1 MYSCANI
8 GNPSGGPID
17 KTPPIFMRSNPTP
30 NAVNVKDRKIE
41 IFFDEIVTLKD
52 PSTKIIVSPAQTEM
66 PRMSALGRKVTVEL
80 VDSLL
85 PNTTYTIDFSNSI
98 QDNNEGNAIDNFAF
112 AFSTGSVID
121 SMRVSGYVLD
131 SRTLEPMQSVVVGLQ
146 SNLADS
152 AFHKEKLQR
161 VALTNDR
168 GQFTIRNVSPGSY
181 HIFALKD
188 LDRDYKFGN
197 PTEDIAFLDSIIVP
211 SIGSREAAD
220 TVYNDLNE
228 IDTIMR
234 ATRPA
239 YFPNDILLSMFNEDR
254 KSQYL
259 ANNLRVDSTR
269 ISLTFAAAS
278 DTLPSLSI
286 VGRND
291 VPDQW
296 YTLERSQTNDTLT
309 YWIRPPHLVSAD
321 TLMVATT
328 YLRTDTAS
336 NLSWGTDTLKFTFQR
351 QKAKKKKK
359 NEETDSLEQIRFM
372 ELHPLANDTQEVY
385 APLLLQTGTPI
396 ERYSREAFHLQRKL
410 QNDTIF
416 YPAEIKSIALRD
428 STLNRRDL
436 MLKVDWEPGAAY
448 TLAVDSLAMTDIY
461 GLQTKPLKVDF
472 NVRKMEEYGNIV
484 FNIPAVRDSA
494 IVELLDGTEKIVLRA
509 PVKSHRAELLNLLP
523 GKYYARLFIDRNGN
537 GKYDTGNYD
546 MHLQPEETVYYPG
559 AINLKKNWDVEQTW
573 DIYATPI
580 DKQKPEAIKKNKPE
594 RKKWEKVNTEKT
606 ETDEDEENGF
616 SDFSNPND
624 PNLRNSN
631 NFGNY
636 RKYDSKIYFHFFA
649 QKFAHSTKAHYLCT
663 RKSQQRLCPDGGIGR
678 RAGLKHQWSKI
689 HPGSIPGLGTQKRL

>member
-1 MYSCANI
+1 MNNSKSLYYIFIIIAAAVMYSCANI

-309 YWIRPPHLVSAD
+309 YWIRPPHLVLAD

-372 ELHPLANDTQEVY
+372 ELHPLANGTQEVY

-410 QNDTIF
+410 QNDTTF

-436 MLKVDWEPGAAY
+436 VLKVDWEPGAAY
-448 TLAVDSLAMTDIY
+448 KLAVDSLAMTDIY

-509 PVKSHRAELLNLLP
+509 PVKNHRAELLNLLP

-606 ETDEDEENGF
+606 ETDEDEEIGF
-616 SDFSNPND
+616 SDFSNTND

-636 RKYDSKIYFHFFA
+636 R
-649 QKFAHSTKAHYLCT
+649 
-663 RKSQQRLCPDGGIGR
+663 R
-678 RAGLKHQWSKI
+678 
-689 HPGSIPGLGTQKRL
+689 

>member
-1 MYSCANI
+1 MLFSRLALSLQAETENQMNNSKSLYYIFIIIAAAVMYSCANI

-41 IFFDEIVTLKD
+41 IFFDEIVSLKD

-121 SMRVSGYVLD
+121 SMRVSGYMLD

-372 ELHPLANDTQEVY
+372 ELHPLANGTQEVY

-410 QNDTIF
+410 QNDTTF

-428 STLNRRDL
+428 STLSRRDL

-494 IVELLDGTEKIVLRA
+494 IVELLDGTDKVVLHT

-636 RKYDSKIYFHFFA
+636 SR
-649 QKFAHSTKAHYLCT
+649 
-663 RKSQQRLCPDGGIGR
+663 
-678 RAGLKHQWSKI
+678 
-689 HPGSIPGLGTQKRL
+689 

>member
-1 MYSCANI
+1 MNNSKSLYYIFIIIAAAVMYSCANI

-85 PNTTYTIDFSNSI
+85 PNTIYTIDFSNSI

-372 ELHPLANDTQEVY
+372 ELHPLANGTQEVY

-410 QNDTIF
+410 QNDTTF

-448 TLAVDSLAMTDIY
+448 KLAVDSLAMTDIY

-509 PVKSHRAELLNLLP
+509 PVKNHRAELLNLLP

-636 RKYDSKIYFHFFA
+636 SR
-649 QKFAHSTKAHYLCT
+649 
-663 RKSQQRLCPDGGIGR
+663 
-678 RAGLKHQWSKI
+678 
-689 HPGSIPGLGTQKRL
+689 

>member
-1 MYSCANI
+1 MNNSKSLYYIFIIIAAAVMYSCANI

-85 PNTTYTIDFSNSI
+85 PNTTYTINFSNSI

-291 VPDQW
+291 VPYQW

-372 ELHPLANDTQEVY
+372 ELHPLANGTQEVY

-410 QNDTIF
+410 QNDTTF

-428 STLNRRDL
+428 STLSRRDL

-509 PVKSHRAELLNLLP
+509 PVKNHRAELLNLLP

-580 DKQKPEAIKKNKPE
+580 DKQKSEAIKKNKPE

-636 RKYDSKIYFHFFA
+636 R
-649 QKFAHSTKAHYLCT
+649 
-663 RKSQQRLCPDGGIGR
+663 R
-678 RAGLKHQWSKI
+678 
-689 HPGSIPGLGTQKRL
+689 

>member
-1 MYSCANI
+1 MLFSRLALSLQAETENQMNNSKSLYYIFIIIAAAVMYSCANI

-372 ELHPLANDTQEVY
+372 ELHPLANGTQEVY

-410 QNDTIF
+410 QNDTTF

-509 PVKSHRAELLNLLP
+509 PVKNHRAELLNLLP

-606 ETDEDEENGF
+606 ETDEDEEIGF

-636 RKYDSKIYFHFFA
+636 R
-649 QKFAHSTKAHYLCT
+649 
-663 RKSQQRLCPDGGIGR
+663 R
-678 RAGLKHQWSKI
+678 
-689 HPGSIPGLGTQKRL
+689 

>member
-328 YLRTDTAS
+328 YLRTDTTS

-372 ELHPLANDTQEVY
+372 ELHPLANGTQEVY

-410 QNDTIF
+410 QNDTTF
-416 YPAEIKSIALRD
+416 YPAEIKSIVLRD
-428 STLNRRDL
+428 STLSRRDL

-636 RKYDSKIYFHFFA
+636 R
-649 QKFAHSTKAHYLCT
+649 
-663 RKSQQRLCPDGGIGR
+663 R
-678 RAGLKHQWSKI
+678 
-689 HPGSIPGLGTQKRL
+689 

>member
-1 MYSCANI
+1 MNNSKSLYYIFIIIAAAVMYSCANI

-372 ELHPLANDTQEVY
+372 ELHPLANGTQEVY

-410 QNDTIF
+410 QNDTTF

-428 STLNRRDL
+428 STLSRRDL

-461 GLQTKPLKVDF
+461 GLQTKPMKVDF

-636 RKYDSKIYFHFFA
+636 R
-649 QKFAHSTKAHYLCT
+649 
-663 RKSQQRLCPDGGIGR
+663 R
-678 RAGLKHQWSKI
+678 
-689 HPGSIPGLGTQKRL
+689 

>member
-1 MYSCANI
+1 MNNSKSLYYIFIIIAAAVMYSCANI

-372 ELHPLANDTQEVY
+372 ELHPLANGTQEVY

-410 QNDTIF
+410 QNDTTF

-436 MLKVDWEPGAAY
+436 VLKVDWEPGAAY

-509 PVKSHRAELLNLLP
+509 PVKNHRAELLNLLP

-636 RKYDSKIYFHFFA
+636 SR
-649 QKFAHSTKAHYLCT
+649 
-663 RKSQQRLCPDGGIGR
+663 
-678 RAGLKHQWSKI
+678 
-689 HPGSIPGLGTQKRL
+689 

>member
-321 TLMVATT
+321 TLIVATT

-372 ELHPLANDTQEVY
+372 ELHPLATGTQEVY

-410 QNDTIF
+410 QNDTTF

-636 RKYDSKIYFHFFA
+636 SR
-649 QKFAHSTKAHYLCT
+649 
-663 RKSQQRLCPDGGIGR
+663 
-678 RAGLKHQWSKI
+678 
-689 HPGSIPGLGTQKRL
+689 

>member
-309 YWIRPPHLVSAD
+309 YWIRPTHLVSAD

-372 ELHPLANDTQEVY
+372 ELHPLANGTQEVY

-448 TLAVDSLAMTDIY
+448 KLAVDSLAMTDIY

-484 FNIPAVRDSA
+484 FNITAVRDSA

-509 PVKSHRAELLNLLP
+509 PVKNHRAELLNLLP

-636 RKYDSKIYFHFFA
+636 SR
-649 QKFAHSTKAHYLCT
+649 
-663 RKSQQRLCPDGGIGR
+663 
-678 RAGLKHQWSKI
+678 
-689 HPGSIPGLGTQKRL
+689 

>member
-1 MYSCANI
+1 MLFSRLALSLQAETENQMNNSKSLYYIFIIIATAVMYSCANI

-146 SNLADS
+146 SNLVGS

-372 ELHPLANDTQEVY
+372 ELHPLANGTQEVY

-410 QNDTIF
+410 QNDTTF

-594 RKKWEKVNTEKT
+594 RKKWKKVSTEKT

-631 NFGNY
+631 NFDNY
-636 RKYDSKIYFHFFA
+636 R
-649 QKFAHSTKAHYLCT
+649 
-663 RKSQQRLCPDGGIGR
+663 R
-678 RAGLKHQWSKI
+678 
-689 HPGSIPGLGTQKRL
+689 

>member
-1 MYSCANI
+1 MNNSKSLYYIFIIIAAAVMYSCANI

-30 NAVNVKDRKIE
+30 NAVNVKDRKID

-372 ELHPLANDTQEVY
+372 ELHPLANGTQEVY

-410 QNDTIF
+410 QNDTTF

-428 STLNRRDL
+428 STLSRRDL

-580 DKQKPEAIKKNKPE
+580 DKQKSEAIKKNKPE

-636 RKYDSKIYFHFFA
+636 SR
-649 QKFAHSTKAHYLCT
+649 
-663 RKSQQRLCPDGGIGR
+663 
-678 RAGLKHQWSKI
+678 
-689 HPGSIPGLGTQKRL
+689 

>member
-1 MYSCANI
+1 MNNSKSLYYIFIIIAAAVMYSCANI

-372 ELHPLANDTQEVY
+372 ELHPLANGTQEVY

-410 QNDTIF
+410 QNDTTF

-428 STLNRRDL
+428 STLSRRDL

-616 SDFSNPND
+616 NDFSNPDD

-631 NFGNY
+631 NFSNY
-636 RKYDSKIYFHFFA
+636 R
-649 QKFAHSTKAHYLCT
+649 
-663 RKSQQRLCPDGGIGR
+663 R
-678 RAGLKHQWSKI
+678 
-689 HPGSIPGLGTQKRL
+689 

>member
-1 MYSCANI
+1 MLFSRLALSLQAETENQMNNSKSLYYIFIIIAAAVMYSCANI

-41 IFFDEIVTLKD
+41 IFFDEIVSLKD

-372 ELHPLANDTQEVY
+372 ELHPLANGTQEVY

-428 STLNRRDL
+428 STLSRRDL

-580 DKQKPEAIKKNKPE
+580 DKQKSEAIKKNKPE

-616 SDFSNPND
+616 NDFSNPDD

-631 NFGNY
+631 NFGDY
-636 RKYDSKIYFHFFA
+636 R
-649 QKFAHSTKAHYLCT
+649 
-663 RKSQQRLCPDGGIGR
+663 R
-678 RAGLKHQWSKI
+678 
-689 HPGSIPGLGTQKRL
+689 

>member
-41 IFFDEIVTLKD
+41 IFFDEIVSLKD

-372 ELHPLANDTQEVY
+372 ELHPLANGTQEVY

-410 QNDTIF
+410 QNDTTF

-428 STLNRRDL
+428 STLSRRDL

-580 DKQKPEAIKKNKPE
+580 DKQKSEAIKKNKPE

-636 RKYDSKIYFHFFA
+636 SR
-649 QKFAHSTKAHYLCT
+649 
-663 RKSQQRLCPDGGIGR
+663 
-678 RAGLKHQWSKI
+678 
-689 HPGSIPGLGTQKRL
+689 

>member
-1 MYSCANI
+1 MNNSKSLYYIFIIIAAAVMYSCANI

-211 SIGSREAAD
+211 SIGTREAAD

-372 ELHPLANDTQEVY
+372 ELHPLANGTQEVY

-436 MLKVDWEPGAAY
+436 VLKVDWEPGAAY

-484 FNIPAVRDSA
+484 FNITAVRDSA

-509 PVKSHRAELLNLLP
+509 PVKNHRAELLNLLP

-537 GKYDTGNYD
+537 GKYATGNYD

-636 RKYDSKIYFHFFA
+636 SR
-649 QKFAHSTKAHYLCT
+649 
-663 RKSQQRLCPDGGIGR
+663 
-678 RAGLKHQWSKI
+678 
-689 HPGSIPGLGTQKRL
+689 

>member
-1 MYSCANI
+1 MNNSKSLYYIFIIIAAAVMYSCANI

-121 SMRVSGYVLD
+121 SMRMSGYVLD

-328 YLRTDTAS
+328 YLHTDTAS

-372 ELHPLANDTQEVY
+372 ELHPLANGTQEVY

-410 QNDTIF
+410 QNDTTF

-428 STLNRRDL
+428 STLSRRDL

-484 FNIPAVRDSA
+484 FNIPEVRDSA

-573 DIYATPI
+573 NIYATPI

-594 RKKWEKVNTEKT
+594 RKKWEKVDTEKT

-636 RKYDSKIYFHFFA
+636 R
-649 QKFAHSTKAHYLCT
+649 
-663 RKSQQRLCPDGGIGR
+663 R
-678 RAGLKHQWSKI
+678 
-689 HPGSIPGLGTQKRL
+689 

>member
-1 MYSCANI
+1 MNNSKSLYYIFIIIAAAVMYSCANI

-372 ELHPLANDTQEVY
+372 ELHPLANGTQEVY

-428 STLNRRDL
+428 STLSRRDL

-509 PVKSHRAELLNLLP
+509 PVKNHRAELLNLLP

-594 RKKWEKVNTEKT
+594 RKKWEKVDTEKT

-636 RKYDSKIYFHFFA
+636 RK
-649 QKFAHSTKAHYLCT
+649 
-663 RKSQQRLCPDGGIGR
+663 
-678 RAGLKHQWSKI
+678 
-689 HPGSIPGLGTQKRL
+689 

>member
-372 ELHPLANDTQEVY
+372 ELHPLANGTQEVY

-484 FNIPAVRDSA
+484 FNITAVRDSA

-509 PVKSHRAELLNLLP
+509 PVKNHRAELLNLLP

-624 PNLRNSN
+624 PNQRNSN

-636 RKYDSKIYFHFFA
+636 R
-649 QKFAHSTKAHYLCT
+649 
-663 RKSQQRLCPDGGIGR
+663 R
-678 RAGLKHQWSKI
+678 
-689 HPGSIPGLGTQKRL
+689 

>member
-1 MYSCANI
+1 MNNSKSLYYIFIIIAAAVMYSCANI

-146 SNLADS
+146 SNLVDS

-372 ELHPLANDTQEVY
+372 ELHPLANGTQEVY

-410 QNDTIF
+410 QNDTTF

-428 STLNRRDL
+428 STQSRRDL

-580 DKQKPEAIKKNKPE
+580 DKQKSEAIKKNKPE

-636 RKYDSKIYFHFFA
+636 SR
-649 QKFAHSTKAHYLCT
+649 
-663 RKSQQRLCPDGGIGR
+663 
-678 RAGLKHQWSKI
+678 
-689 HPGSIPGLGTQKRL
+689 

>member
-1 MYSCANI
+1 MNNSKSLYYIFIIIAAAVMYSCANN

-66 PRMSALGRKVTVEL
+66 PRMSALGRKVIVEL

-372 ELHPLANDTQEVY
+372 ELHPLANGTQEVY

-484 FNIPAVRDSA
+484 FNILAVRDSA

-636 RKYDSKIYFHFFA
+636 SR
-649 QKFAHSTKAHYLCT
+649 
-663 RKSQQRLCPDGGIGR
+663 
-678 RAGLKHQWSKI
+678 
-689 HPGSIPGLGTQKRL
+689 

>member
-1 MYSCANI
+1 MNNSKSLYYIFIIIAAAVMYSCANI

-372 ELHPLANDTQEVY
+372 ELHPLANGTQEVY

-410 QNDTIF
+410 QNDTTF

-428 STLNRRDL
+428 STLSRRDL

-494 IVELLDGTEKIVLRA
+494 IVELLDGTDKVVLHT

-594 RKKWEKVNTEKT
+594 RKKWEKVDTEKT

-636 RKYDSKIYFHFFA
+636 SR
-649 QKFAHSTKAHYLCT
+649 
-663 RKSQQRLCPDGGIGR
+663 
-678 RAGLKHQWSKI
+678 
-689 HPGSIPGLGTQKRL
+689 

>member
-1 MYSCANI
+1 MNNSKSLYYIFIIIAAAVMYSCANI

-372 ELHPLANDTQEVY
+372 ELHPLANGTQEVY

-410 QNDTIF
+410 QNDTTF

-428 STLNRRDL
+428 STLSRRDL

-580 DKQKPEAIKKNKPE
+580 DKQKSEAIKKNKPE
-594 RKKWEKVNTEKT
+594 RKKWEKVSTEKT

-636 RKYDSKIYFHFFA
+636 R
-649 QKFAHSTKAHYLCT
+649 
-663 RKSQQRLCPDGGIGR
+663 R
-678 RAGLKHQWSKI
+678 
-689 HPGSIPGLGTQKRL
+689 

>member
-372 ELHPLANDTQEVY
+372 ELHPLANGTQEVY

-410 QNDTIF
+410 QNDTTF

-428 STLNRRDL
+428 STLSRRDL

-494 IVELLDGTEKIVLRA
+494 IVELLDGTDKVVLHT
-509 PVKSHRAELLNLLP
+509 PVKNHRAELLNLQP

-631 NFGNY
+631 NFGDY
-636 RKYDSKIYFHFFA
+636 R
-649 QKFAHSTKAHYLCT
+649 
-663 RKSQQRLCPDGGIGR
+663 R
-678 RAGLKHQWSKI
+678 
-689 HPGSIPGLGTQKRL
+689 

>member
-372 ELHPLANDTQEVY
+372 ELHPLANGTQEVY

-428 STLNRRDL
+428 STLSRRDL

-580 DKQKPEAIKKNKPE
+580 DKQKTEAIKKNKPE

-631 NFGNY
+631 NFG
-636 RKYDSKIYFHFFA
+636 D
-649 QKFAHSTKAHYLCT
+649 YL
-663 RKSQQRLCPDGGIGR
+663 R
-678 RAGLKHQWSKI
+678 
-689 HPGSIPGLGTQKRL
+689 

>member
-1 MYSCANI
+1 MNNSKSLYYIFIIIAAAVMYSCANI

-121 SMRVSGYVLD
+121 SMRVSGYVID

-211 SIGSREAAD
+211 SIGTREAAD

-372 ELHPLANDTQEVY
+372 ELHPLANGTQEVY

-448 TLAVDSLAMTDIY
+448 TLTVDSLAMTDIY

-484 FNIPAVRDSA
+484 FNITAVRDSA

-509 PVKSHRAELLNLLP
+509 PVKNHRAELLNLLP

-624 PNLRNSN
+624 PNQRNSN

-636 RKYDSKIYFHFFA
+636 R
-649 QKFAHSTKAHYLCT
+649 
-663 RKSQQRLCPDGGIGR
+663 R
-678 RAGLKHQWSKI
+678 
-689 HPGSIPGLGTQKRL
+689 

>member
-1 MYSCANI
+1 MLFSRLALSLQAETENQMNNSKSLYYIFIIIAAAVMYSCANI

-41 IFFDEIVTLKD
+41 ISFDEIVTLKD

-121 SMRVSGYVLD
+121 SMRVSGYVID

-211 SIGSREAAD
+211 SIGTREAAD

-296 YTLERSQTNDTLT
+296 YTLERSQPNDTLT

-372 ELHPLANDTQEVY
+372 ELHPLANGTQEVY

-436 MLKVDWEPGAAY
+436 VLKVDWEPGAAY

-484 FNIPAVRDSA
+484 FNITAVRDSA

-509 PVKSHRAELLNLLP
+509 PVKNHRAELLNLLP

-624 PNLRNSN
+624 PNQRNSN

-636 RKYDSKIYFHFFA
+636 R
-649 QKFAHSTKAHYLCT
+649 
-663 RKSQQRLCPDGGIGR
+663 R
-678 RAGLKHQWSKI
+678 
-689 HPGSIPGLGTQKRL
+689 

>member
-1 MYSCANI
+1 MNNSKSLYYIFIIIAAAVMYSCANI

-321 TLMVATT
+321 TLIVATT

-372 ELHPLANDTQEVY
+372 ELHPLANGTQEVY

-410 QNDTIF
+410 QNDTTF

-436 MLKVDWEPGAAY
+436 VLKVDWEPGAAY
-448 TLAVDSLAMTDIY
+448 KLAVDSLAMTDIY

-484 FNIPAVRDSA
+484 FNITAVRDSA

-509 PVKSHRAELLNLLP
+509 PVKNHRAELLNLLP

-636 RKYDSKIYFHFFA
+636 SR
-649 QKFAHSTKAHYLCT
+649 
-663 RKSQQRLCPDGGIGR
+663 
-678 RAGLKHQWSKI
+678 
-689 HPGSIPGLGTQKRL
+689 

>member
-372 ELHPLANDTQEVY
+372 ELHPLANGTQEVY

-494 IVELLDGTEKIVLRA
+494 IVELLDGTDKVVLHT
-509 PVKSHRAELLNLLP
+509 PVKNHRAELLNLQP

-580 DKQKPEAIKKNKPE
+580 DKQKSEAIKKNKPE

-631 NFGNY
+631 NFGDY
-636 RKYDSKIYFHFFA
+636 R
-649 QKFAHSTKAHYLCT
+649 
-663 RKSQQRLCPDGGIGR
+663 R
-678 RAGLKHQWSKI
+678 
-689 HPGSIPGLGTQKRL
+689 

>member
-1 MYSCANI
+1 MNNSKSLYYIFIIIAAAVMYSCANI

-309 YWIRPPHLVSAD
+309 YWIRPTHLVSAD

-372 ELHPLANDTQEVY
+372 ELHPLANGTQEVY

-428 STLNRRDL
+428 STQNRRDL

-448 TLAVDSLAMTDIY
+448 KLAVDSLAMTDIY

-494 IVELLDGTEKIVLRA
+494 IVELLDGTDKVVLHT

-636 RKYDSKIYFHFFA
+636 SR
-649 QKFAHSTKAHYLCT
+649 
-663 RKSQQRLCPDGGIGR
+663 
-678 RAGLKHQWSKI
+678 
-689 HPGSIPGLGTQKRL
+689 

>member
-1 MYSCANI
+1 MYSCANN

-372 ELHPLANDTQEVY
+372 ELHPLANGTQEVY

-410 QNDTIF
+410 QNDTTF

-428 STLNRRDL
+428 STLSRRDL

-494 IVELLDGTEKIVLRA
+494 IVELLDGTDKVVLHT
-509 PVKSHRAELLNLLP
+509 PVKNHRAELLNLQP

-636 RKYDSKIYFHFFA
+636 R
-649 QKFAHSTKAHYLCT
+649 
-663 RKSQQRLCPDGGIGR
+663 R
-678 RAGLKHQWSKI
+678 
-689 HPGSIPGLGTQKRL
+689 

>member
-1 MYSCANI
+1 MNNSKSLYYIFIIIAAAVMYSCANI

-321 TLMVATT
+321 TLIVATT

-372 ELHPLANDTQEVY
+372 ELHPLANGTQEVY

-410 QNDTIF
+410 QNDTTF

-509 PVKSHRAELLNLLP
+509 PVKNHRAELLNLLP

-606 ETDEDEENGF
+606 ETDEDEEIGF

-636 RKYDSKIYFHFFA
+636 R
-649 QKFAHSTKAHYLCT
+649 
-663 RKSQQRLCPDGGIGR
+663 R
-678 RAGLKHQWSKI
+678 
-689 HPGSIPGLGTQKRL
+689 

>member
-269 ISLTFAAAS
+269 ISLTFTAAS

-321 TLMVATT
+321 TLIVATT

-372 ELHPLANDTQEVY
+372 ELHPLANGTQEVY

-428 STLNRRDL
+428 STLSRRDL

-448 TLAVDSLAMTDIY
+448 TLAVDSLAITDIY

-606 ETDEDEENGF
+606 ETDEDEEIGF

-636 RKYDSKIYFHFFA
+636 R
-649 QKFAHSTKAHYLCT
+649 
-663 RKSQQRLCPDGGIGR
+663 R
-678 RAGLKHQWSKI
+678 
-689 HPGSIPGLGTQKRL
+689 

>member
-41 IFFDEIVTLKD
+41 IFFDEIVSLKD

-131 SRTLEPMQSVVVGLQ
+131 SHTLEPMQSVVVGLQ

-168 GQFTIRNVSPGSY
+168 GQFTIRNVSSGSY

-372 ELHPLANDTQEVY
+372 ELHPLANGTQEVY

-410 QNDTIF
+410 QNDTTF

-428 STLNRRDL
+428 STLSRRDL

-509 PVKSHRAELLNLLP
+509 PVKNHRAELLNLQP

-636 RKYDSKIYFHFFA
+636 R
-649 QKFAHSTKAHYLCT
+649 
-663 RKSQQRLCPDGGIGR
+663 R
-678 RAGLKHQWSKI
+678 
-689 HPGSIPGLGTQKRL
+689 

>member
-1 MYSCANI
+1 MNNSKSLYYIIIIAAAVMYSCANI

-146 SNLADS
+146 SNLVDS

-321 TLMVATT
+321 TLIVATT

-372 ELHPLANDTQEVY
+372 ELHPLANGTQEVY

-448 TLAVDSLAMTDIY
+448 KLAIDSLAMTDIY

-494 IVELLDGTEKIVLRA
+494 IVELLDGTDKVVLHT

-594 RKKWEKVNTEKT
+594 RKKWEKVDTEKT

-636 RKYDSKIYFHFFA
+636 R
-649 QKFAHSTKAHYLCT
+649 
-663 RKSQQRLCPDGGIGR
+663 R
-678 RAGLKHQWSKI
+678 
-689 HPGSIPGLGTQKRL
+689 

>member
-1 MYSCANI
+1 MNNSKSLYYIFIIIAAAVMYSCANI

-146 SNLADS
+146 SNLAGS

-328 YLRTDTAS
+328 YLRTDTTS

-372 ELHPLANDTQEVY
+372 ELHPLANGTQEVY

-416 YPAEIKSIALRD
+416 HPAEIKSIALRD

-448 TLAVDSLAMTDIY
+448 KLAVDSLAMTDIY

-484 FNIPAVRDSA
+484 FNITAVRDSA

-509 PVKSHRAELLNLLP
+509 PVKNHRAELLNLLP

-624 PNLRNSN
+624 PNQRNSN

-636 RKYDSKIYFHFFA
+636 SR
-649 QKFAHSTKAHYLCT
+649 
-663 RKSQQRLCPDGGIGR
+663 
-678 RAGLKHQWSKI
+678 
-689 HPGSIPGLGTQKRL
+689 

>member
-1 MYSCANI
+1 MENQMNNSKSLYYIFIIIAAAVMYSCANI

-372 ELHPLANDTQEVY
+372 ELHPLANGTQEVY

-410 QNDTIF
+410 QNDTTF

-509 PVKSHRAELLNLLP
+509 PVKNHRAELLNLLP

-636 RKYDSKIYFHFFA
+636 RK
-649 QKFAHSTKAHYLCT
+649 
-663 RKSQQRLCPDGGIGR
+663 
-678 RAGLKHQWSKI
+678 
-689 HPGSIPGLGTQKRL
+689 

>member
-1 MYSCANI
+1 MNNSKSLYYIFIIIAAAVMYSCANI

-66 PRMSALGRKVTVEL
+66 PHMSALGRKVTVEL

-328 YLRTDTAS
+328 YLRTDTTS

-372 ELHPLANDTQEVY
+372 ELHPLANGTQEVY

-410 QNDTIF
+410 QNDTTF

-428 STLNRRDL
+428 STLSRRDL

-448 TLAVDSLAMTDIY
+448 KLAVDSLAMTDIY

-484 FNIPAVRDSA
+484 FNITAVRDSA

-509 PVKSHRAELLNLLP
+509 PVKNHRAELLNLLP

-636 RKYDSKIYFHFFA
+636 R
-649 QKFAHSTKAHYLCT
+649 
-663 RKSQQRLCPDGGIGR
+663 R
-678 RAGLKHQWSKI
+678 
-689 HPGSIPGLGTQKRL
+689 

>member
-321 TLMVATT
+321 TLIVATT

-372 ELHPLANDTQEVY
+372 ELHPLANGTQEVY

-410 QNDTIF
+410 QNDTTF

-448 TLAVDSLAMTDIY
+448 KLAVDSLAMTDIY

-484 FNIPAVRDSA
+484 FNITAVRDSA

-509 PVKSHRAELLNLLP
+509 PVKNHRAELLNLLP

-636 RKYDSKIYFHFFA
+636 SR
-649 QKFAHSTKAHYLCT
+649 
-663 RKSQQRLCPDGGIGR
+663 
-678 RAGLKHQWSKI
+678 
-689 HPGSIPGLGTQKRL
+689 

>member
-1 MYSCANI
+1 MNNSKSLYYIFIIIAAAVMYSCANI

-309 YWIRPPHLVSAD
+309 YWIRPTHLVSAD

-372 ELHPLANDTQEVY
+372 ELHPLANGTQEVY

-428 STLNRRDL
+428 STLSRRDL

-509 PVKSHRAELLNLLP
+509 PVKNHRAELLNLLP

-606 ETDEDEENGF
+606 ETDEDEEIGF

-636 RKYDSKIYFHFFA
+636 R
-649 QKFAHSTKAHYLCT
+649 
-663 RKSQQRLCPDGGIGR
+663 R
-678 RAGLKHQWSKI
+678 
-689 HPGSIPGLGTQKRL
+689 